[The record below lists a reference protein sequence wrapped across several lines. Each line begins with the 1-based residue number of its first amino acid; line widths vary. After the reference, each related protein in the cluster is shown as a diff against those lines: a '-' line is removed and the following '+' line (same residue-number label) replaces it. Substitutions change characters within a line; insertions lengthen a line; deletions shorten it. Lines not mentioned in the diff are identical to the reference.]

1 MLIENFDK
9 IYGQV
14 IYTSDT
20 MFECCKDTMMV
31 ALYNSYTLRLK
42 PISGKTKHD
51 FTLVITVL
59 ENRIKCG
66 IYIDGQWNAL
76 EIFDMSRMDLKSID
90 TFKKL
95 MAQKIQNHE

>member
-1 MLIENFDK
+1 MYIENFDK

-14 IYTSDT
+14 LYTSDT
-20 MFECCKDTMMV
+20 MFEFTKDSMTV
-31 ALYNSYTLRLK
+31 APHSSYTLRLK
-42 PISGKTKHD
+42 PISGKTKID

-66 IYIDGQWNAL
+66 IYVDAQWNAI

-95 MAQKIQNHE
+95 IAQKIQNHE

>member
-1 MLIENFDK
+1 MYIENFTK

-20 MFECCKDTMMV
+20 MFECTKDNMII
-31 ALYNSYTLRLK
+31 APNAYTLRLK
-42 PISGKTKHD
+42 PISGTTKHD

-66 IYIDGQWNAL
+66 IYVDAQWNAI

-95 MAQKIQNHE
+95 IAQKIQNHE

>member
-20 MFECCKDTMMV
+20 MFEVVKDSMIV
-31 ALYNSYTLRLK
+31 SPHNSYTFRLK
-42 PISGKTKHD
+42 PISGKTKID

-66 IYIDGQWNAL
+66 IYVDGQWNAI
-76 EIFDMSRMDLKSID
+76 EIFDMSKMDLKTIE
-90 TFKKL
+90 TFKRL
-95 MAQKIQNHE
+95 VAQKIQNHE